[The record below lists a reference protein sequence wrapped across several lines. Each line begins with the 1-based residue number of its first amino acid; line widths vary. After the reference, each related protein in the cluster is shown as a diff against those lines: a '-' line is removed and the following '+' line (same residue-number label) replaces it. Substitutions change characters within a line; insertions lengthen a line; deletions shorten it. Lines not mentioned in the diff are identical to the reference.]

1 MLDTEISI
9 MSLVSQSALGFGPE
23 ASWQAY
29 KNPEHRLRGLSGKGF
44 SGEMAGM
51 LSETDLQQIEVLK
64 EQHPQY
70 RHLDPSVLYAIQ
82 AARGAVEAVGWDSE
96 AEYGVNIGSS
106 RGATHILETQHE
118 SFINSGRVRPQT
130 SPNSTL
136 GNISSWVAQDLG
148 VSGPVLSHSIT
159 CSTALH
165 AVLNGIAWITSGMAK
180 RFLVGGSEAPLT
192 AFTLAQMKAL
202 KIYSRDGIF
211 PCRALDMA
219 KQTNTMVLG
228 EGAGMACLEPGR
240 KKGALAHIIGVG
252 YATEPIAHG
261 ASMSADG
268 DCLKRS
274 MEMALNGI
282 PPETVDVVVMHA
294 PGTLKGDRAEME
306 AVHRVFG
313 KETPA
318 LTTNKWKLGHT
329 LGTSG
334 ILSMELAILMLR
346 HQYFIEVPYLDRV
359 PGPEKLERVLVNA
372 VGFGGNAVSICLER
386 GTL

>member
-1 MLDTEISI
+1 
-9 MSLVSQSALGFGPE
+9 MSLFSLSALGSGPA

-29 KNPEHRLRGLSGKGF
+29 KSPAHGLRPLTGKGF

-51 LSETDLQQIEVLK
+51 LSETDLRQIEELK
-64 EQHPQY
+64 GQHPQY
-70 RHLDPSVLYAIQ
+70 RHLDPSVLYAIR
-82 AARGAVEAVGWDSE
+82 AARGAVQASGWDSE
-96 AEYGVNIGSS
+96 SGYGVNIGSS
-106 RGATHILETQHE
+106 RGATHLLETQHE
-118 SFINSGRVRPQT
+118 VFINSGKVRPQT
-130 SPNSTL
+130 SPNTTL

-148 VSGPVLSHSIT
+148 ASGPVLSHSIT

-202 KIYSRDGIF
+202 KIYSQGGNY
-211 PCRALDMA
+211 PCRALDMG

-240 KKGALAHIIGVG
+240 KKGAMAHIIGVG
-252 YATEPIAHG
+252 YATEPITHG
-261 ASMSADG
+261 ASMSAG
-268 DCLKRS
+268 GECLKQS
-274 MEMALNGI
+274 MERALDGI

-294 PGTLKGDRAEME
+294 PGTLKGDKAEME
-306 AVHRVFG
+306 AVYRVFG
-313 KETPA
+313 KEIPA

-334 ILSMELAILMLR
+334 ILSVELAILMLK
-346 HQYFIEVPYLDRV
+346 HQHFIDVPYLGKAA
-359 PGPEKLERVLVNA
+359 GPEKLERVLVNA

-386 GTL
+386 GTI

>member
-1 MLDTEISI
+1 
-9 MSLVSQSALGFGPE
+9 
-23 ASWQAY
+23 
-29 KNPEHRLRGLSGKGF
+29 
-44 SGEMAGM
+44 MAGM
-51 LSETDLQQIEVLK
+51 LSETDLHQIEVLK
-64 EQHPQY
+64 GQHPQY

-82 AARGAVEAVGWDSE
+82 AGRAAIQAAGWTGESG
-96 AEYGVNIGSS
+96 YGVNIGSS

-130 SPNSTL
+130 SPNTTL

-148 VSGPVLSHSIT
+148 ASGPVLSHSIT

-202 KIYSRDGIF
+202 KIYSQGGNF

-240 KKGALAHIIGVG
+240 KKGALASIIGVG
-252 YATEPIAHG
+252 FATEPIAHG
-261 ASMSADG
+261 ASMSAGG

-274 MEMALNGI
+274 MEMALDGI

-294 PGTLKGDRAEME
+294 PGTLKGDKAEME
-306 AVHRVFG
+306 AVYRVFG
-313 KETPA
+313 KQIPA

-329 LGTSG
+329 LGASG
-334 ILSMELAILMLR
+334 IMSMELAILMLK
-346 HQYFIEVPYLDRV
+346 HQHFIEVPYIGKV
-359 PGPEKLERVLVNA
+359 PGPENLERVLVNA

-386 GTL
+386 GAI

>member
-9 MSLVSQSALGFGPE
+9 MSLVSLSALGSGPE
-23 ASWQAY
+23 ASWEAY
-29 KNPEHRLRGLSGKGF
+29 KSPEHRLRPLSGKGF
-44 SGEMAGM
+44 LGEMAGM
-51 LSETDLQQIEVLK
+51 LSETDLHQMEVLK
-64 EQHPQY
+64 GQHPKY

-82 AARGAVEAVGWDSE
+82 VGRAAIQAAGWTGESG
-96 AEYGVNIGSS
+96 YGVNIGSS
-106 RGATHILETQHE
+106 RGATHILETRHE
-118 SFINSGRVRPQT
+118 AFINSGKVRPQT
-130 SPNSTL
+130 SPNTTL

-148 VSGPVLSHSIT
+148 ASGPVLSHSIT

-192 AFTLAQMKAL
+192 PFTLAQMKAL
-202 KIYSRDGIF
+202 KIYSQGGNY
-211 PCRALDMA
+211 PCRALDLA

-240 KKGALAHIIGVG
+240 KKGALASIIGVG
-252 YATEPIAHG
+252 YATEPITHG

-268 DCLKRS
+268 ECLQRS
-274 MEMALNGI
+274 MEMALDGI
-282 PPETVDVVVMHA
+282 SPETVDVVVMHA
-294 PGTLKGDRAEME
+294 PGTLKGDKAEME
-306 AVHRVFG
+306 AVYRVFG
-313 KETPA
+313 KKTPA

-334 ILSMELAILMLR
+334 ILSIELAILMLK
-346 HQYFIEVPYLDRV
+346 HQYFIEVPYLDKV

-386 GTL
+386 GAI